1 MSKSCQTRKYKII
14 FAAVLCG
21 IALFSIAFR
30 FIESRLIYKT
40 PYRSIVK
47 SASKDFAVKESII
60 YAVMKAESGFRVGIV
75 SSKGAVG
82 LMQVLPSTAEF
93 VAEKRGQKFNEESLI
108 YPAVNIEYG
117 AWYLSYLLSKFTE
130 KTAIAAY
137 NAGEGKVRSWLKN
150 PKYSTDG
157 KNLDVIPYRETS
169 AYVRRVYKNISKY
182 NKYHG

>member
-1 MSKSCQTRKYKII
+1 MSKNCQRSKYKII

-21 IALFSIAFR
+21 IALFCICYR
-30 FIESRLIYKT
+30 IIERRLVYKT
-40 PYRSIVK
+40 PYQTVVK
-47 SASKDFAVKESII
+47 TMANEYGVSESII

-75 SSKGAVG
+75 SPKGAVG
-82 LMQVLPSTAEF
+82 LMQLLPSTAEF
-93 VAEKRGQKFNEESLI
+93 IAEKLGETYVDGCLF
-108 YPAVNIEYG
+108 YPAINIKYG
-117 AWYLSYLLSKFTE
+117 AWYLSYLFSKFPE

-137 NAGEGKVRSWLKN
+137 NAGEGKVRNWLKN

-157 KNLDVIPYRETS
+157 KTLDVIPYQETS